1 DIKKTSARESP
12 TDIATL
18 AFVQALD
25 RLQTGLADPTFN
37 WARYKSTNIAHL
49 ARIEAFSKMG
59 LNIGGYYEAINAVQK
74 SSGPSWRMVV
84 ELTETGPKAW
94 GVYPGGQSGNPAS
107 PFFDNF
113 ISHWSEG

>member
-1 DIKKTSARESP
+1 
-12 TDIATL
+12 
-18 AFVQALD
+18 
-25 RLQTGLADPTFN
+25 
-37 WARYKSTNIAHL
+37 
-49 ARIEAFSKMG
+49 FSKMG

-84 ELTETGPKAW
+84 ELTESGPKAW

-113 ISHWSEG
+113 ISHWSEGRYYELFFMKNSADTSHPVTTKWTFSN